1 VSFMARL
8 AIDGGT
14 PVRTERFPA
23 RRPFGDREV
32 ELATEA
38 IRSQNLFGPTGTM
51 MPELERRFAELYGV
65 AHAVTSTSGTA
76 AIHVAVGAVNPD
88 PGDEIITAPITD
100 AGTVIPIIFQNCIP
114 VFADI
119 DDSYNMD
126 PRDVEA
132 KITPRTKAILVVH
145 LFGNPC
151 DMDAMCDV
159 ARRHGVALIED
170 CSQAH
175 LTTYKGRLCGTIGD
189 IACFSFQ
196 QSKHMTCG
204 DGGITITNDDAL
216 GDRAD
221 RFRDKG
227 WTRRKGARRYPF
239 LGLNYRMTELQAA
252 VALAQLE
259 KVADVV
265 AKRHELGDLLS
276 EGVRGAPG
284 VLPQPVTDGGQ
295 CTYWHYGL
303 RVVEGDPA
311 AFAAALR
318 AEGIPCGHG
327 YIGKPIFLCMEALAE
342 RRTFG
347 QSAHPVD
354 GAHGG
359 RRMDYAAGMCPRT
372 EAILAQML
380 TLTVHEHMSRDDIA
394 DMATAVRKVAEG
406 LAAKRSA

>member
-1 VSFMARL
+1 MAKL
-8 AIDGGT
+8 AVDGGQ
-14 PVRTERFPA
+14 PVRTKPFPP
-23 RRPFGDREV
+23 RQPFGDREV
-32 ELATEA
+32 ELVTQA
-38 IRSQNLFGPTGTM
+38 IRSQSLFGPRGPM
-51 MPELERRFAELYGV
+51 MPEFEKRFAELYG
-65 AHAVTSTSGTA
+65 AKHAATSTSGTA
-76 AIHVAVGAVNPD
+76 AIHVAIGAVNPD

-100 AGTVIPIIFQNCIP
+100 AGTVVPIVYQGCIP

-132 KITPRTKAILVVH
+132 KITPRTKAVLVVH

-151 DMDAMCDV
+151 DMDAMTDI

-175 LTTYKGRLCGTIGD
+175 LTRYKGRLCGTIGD
-189 IACFSFQ
+189 IGCFSLQ

-204 DGGITITNDDAL
+204 DGGITITSDEGL

-227 WTRRKGARRYPF
+227 WTRRPGARRYPF

-265 AKRHELGDLLS
+265 ARRNELGDLLS
-276 EGVRGAPG
+276 DGIQGAPG
-284 VLPQPVTDGGQ
+284 ILPQPVTEGGE

-303 RVVEGDPA
+303 RVVDGEPA
-311 AFAAALR
+311 AFSKALR
-318 AEGIPCGHG
+318 AEGIPNGLG
-327 YIGKPIFLCMEALAE
+327 YIGKPIFLCMESLVE
-342 RRTFG
+342 KRTFG
-347 QSAHPVD
+347 NSSYPFD
-354 GAHGG
+354 GSHGG
-359 RRMDYAAGMCPRT
+359 RSIDYVEGLCPRT
-372 EAILAQML
+372 EAILGQML
-380 TLTVHEHMSRDDIA
+380 VLTVHEHMSRDDVA
-394 DMATAVRKVAEG
+394 DMASAIRKVADG
-406 LAAKRSA
+406 LDAKRTA